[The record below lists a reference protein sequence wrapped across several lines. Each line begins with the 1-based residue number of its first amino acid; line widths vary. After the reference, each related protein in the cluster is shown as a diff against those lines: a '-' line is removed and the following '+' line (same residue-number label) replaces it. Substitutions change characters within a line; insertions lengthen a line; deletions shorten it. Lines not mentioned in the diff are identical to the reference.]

1 MDFALNE
8 EQQMLHEAAQRF
20 LADTHPNSRARRTLP
35 WQDPSQRSLWKDM
48 ANMGWTSLLVSEEHG
63 GCNLGVLEA
72 SIIAE
77 LSGHYLLNL
86 PWASSAVLLAMLHQA
101 AGTQA
106 PAELHQALQAIV
118 QGERAV
124 HCITQQE
131 TSWDYAA
138 QCSDFLHV
146 QGLNDDAGPLQLAFV
161 AAAALKPLPALDT
174 TLSLG
179 AAPSLPAQWHQ
190 IDISPTQRQRIRAA
204 YRLMQACE
212 LVGVAQAALSMSSAY
227 AKERAQFGKLIG
239 SYQAIKH
246 QLANVWMAT
255 DNARLATMYA
265 AAALDSQLPDQPLAC
280 AVAEFSAIEAALQ
293 ASRAA
298 VQVHGAIGFTW
309 EHDAHLYLKRAQHL
323 ATRLGGA
330 SAALSRVEAI
340 GVPQL
345 A

>member
-8 EQQMLHEAAQRF
+8 EQHMLHAAAQRF
-20 LADTHPNSRARRTLP
+20 LADTHPCSRARRALP
-35 WQDPSQRSLWKDM
+35 WQDPSQRSLWKAM
-48 ANMGWTSLLVSEEHG
+48 ADMGWTSLLVPDEHG
-63 GCNLGVLEA
+63 GCNLGLLEA

-106 PAELHQALQAIV
+106 PAELSQALQAVV

-131 TSWDYAA
+131 TSWDYAT
-138 QCSDFLHV
+138 QCSDFLHI
-146 QGLNDDAGPLQLAFV
+146 QGLYDDAGPLHLAFV
-161 AAAALKPLPALDT
+161 ATAALKPLAALDT

-179 AAPSLPAQWHQ
+179 AAPCLPAQSHQ
-190 IDISPTQRQRIRAA
+190 IDISDAQRQRIRAA

-212 LVGVAQAALSMSSAY
+212 LVGVAQAALSMGSAY
-227 AKERAQFGKLIG
+227 AKERAQFGKPIG
-239 SYQAIKH
+239 GYQAIKH

-255 DNARLATMYA
+255 DNARLAAMYA

-330 SAALSRVEAI
+330 SAALSRIEAI
-340 GVPQL
+340 GAPQP